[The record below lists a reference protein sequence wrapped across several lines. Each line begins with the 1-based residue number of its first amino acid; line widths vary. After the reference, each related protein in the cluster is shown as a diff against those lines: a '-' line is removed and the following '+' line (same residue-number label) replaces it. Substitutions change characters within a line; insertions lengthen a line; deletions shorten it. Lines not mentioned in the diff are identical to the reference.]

1 MEKVEQL
8 ATKVLGWLNPD
19 KSTGKTLMFLNA
31 LAIGFAAAS
40 NTFAAAIDKN
50 TSAEDKKFLVP
61 AGAVT
66 GLANLGIYFGMT
78 NKLVNYL
85 EGAVADKVTQNMIE
99 NDTFT
104 KGVETFVDN
113 KLLKASKQKKGLFE
127 SIKNAIKKPDTTVV
141 DKTKVLKNNLF
152 ESMKKTLKEPDGTVT
167 KAARVLYTKNIAKGL
182 GVVGA
187 FIGAVV
193 GCAIITPILR
203 DVSAYAV
210 QKMRERNNPALQNK
224 PYSPYFDPT
233 HIGPKYAKLNKQP
246 LSMTSYMNF
255 THGRTRV

>member
-1 MEKVEQL
+1 MAGIEKFV
-8 ATKVLGWLNPD
+8 TKTLNLLNPD
-19 KSTGKTLMFLNA
+19 KSTGRTLMVLNA
-31 LAIGFAAAS
+31 LGIGFAAAS

-78 NKLVNYL
+78 DKLVKYL
-85 EGAVADKVTQNMIE
+85 EKNVADKVKDNMLQNKTYE
-99 NDTFT
+99 
-104 KGVETFVDN
+104 KGVETFVN
-113 KLLKASKQKKGLFE
+113 KQLLKASTHGNRKLY
-127 SIKNAIKKPDTTVV
+127 D
-141 DKTKVLKNNLF
+141 
-152 ESMKKTLKEPDGTVT
+152 SMKNTLLKPNGKPTR
-167 KAARVLYTKNIAKGL
+167 AASFLYTKNIEKGL

-210 QKMRERNNPALQNK
+210 QKMREKKNPDLQNK

-233 HIGPKYAKLNKQP
+233 HIGPKYTKLNKQP

>member
-1 MEKVEQL
+1 MANFEKV
-8 ATKVLGWLNPD
+8 ATRVLEMLNPE
-19 KSTGKTLMFLNA
+19 KSTGKTLMVLNA
-31 LAIGFAAAS
+31 IGIGFAAAS
-40 NTFAAAIDKN
+40 NTFAAATDKN

-78 NKLVNYL
+78 NKLVNSL
-85 EGAVADKVTQNMIE
+85 EGKVGDLVTQKMID

-104 KGVETFVDN
+104 RNAEQFVDS
-113 KLLKASKQKKGLFE
+113 KIAKAAKTQSKEFVENMKSVL
-127 SIKNAIKKPDTTVV
+127 KKPDGSISDEGRSLFTTNV
-141 DKTKVLKNNLF
+141 
-152 ESMKKTLKEPDGTVT
+152 
-167 KAARVLYTKNIAKGL
+167 AKGL

-203 DVSAYAV
+203 DVSAYVV
-210 QKMRERNNPALQNK
+210 QKMREKKNPELQNK

-233 HIGPKYAKLNKQP
+233 HIGPRYAKVNKQP

>member
-1 MEKVEQL
+1 MAKLEQV
-8 ATKVLGWLNPD
+8 ATKVLGWLNPE

-85 EGAVADKVTQNMIE
+85 EGPVADKVTHNMIK

-104 KGVETFVDN
+104 KGVETFVDKN
-113 KLLKASKQKKGLFE
+113 LLKVSKRGNK
-127 SIKNAIKKPDTTVV
+127 D
-141 DKTKVLKNNLF
+141 LF
-152 ESMKKTLKEPDGTVT
+152 ESMKNTLKNADGTVT
-167 KAARVLYTKNIAKGL
+167 DAARVLYTKNIAKGL

-210 QKMRERNNPALQNK
+210 QKLREKNNPALQNK